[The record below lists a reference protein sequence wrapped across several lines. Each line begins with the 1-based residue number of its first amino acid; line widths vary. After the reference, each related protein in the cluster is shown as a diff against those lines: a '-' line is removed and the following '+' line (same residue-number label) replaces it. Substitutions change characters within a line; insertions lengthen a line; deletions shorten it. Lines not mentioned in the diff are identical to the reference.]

1 MPSVRNTRKLSFL
14 GLGLFI
20 VYIIIAILVFSDAT
34 QAFDAKLAE
43 LINSYQGATFTSLM
57 VDASLYGR
65 EYFWTAIVL
74 IMLVFG
80 NRNTKLLA
88 VELAALFIVG
98 IVAGEIAKNIA
109 FRERPYAKLVGLIT
123 LHVPPDTDSSFPSG
137 HAVIVSI
144 GAFFVLTKFK
154 PGWKARAVAL
164 LLTLEAVIV
173 CYSRVY
179 VGVHY
184 PLDVLAGVL
193 LGGSVVFVGIYL
205 IERYLPRIFLRI
217 ANLFEVAL
225 RKLHVPSVL

>member
-1 MPSVRNTRKLSFL
+1 MPTARKTRKLPFL
-14 GLGLFI
+14 GMGLFV
-20 VYIIIAILVFSDAT
+20 VYIIIAILVFSGAT

-74 IMLVFG
+74 LMLVFG

-98 IVAGEIAKNIA
+98 IIAGEIAKNIA

-123 LHVPPDTDSSFPSG
+123 LHVSPDTDSSFPSG
-137 HAVIVSI
+137 HAIIVSI

-173 CYSRVY
+173 CYSRIY

-217 ANLFEVAL
+217 ANFFEVNL
-225 RKLHVPSVL
+225 RKLHVPSVF

>member
-1 MPSVRNTRKLSFL
+1 MPTARKTRKLPFL
-14 GLGLFI
+14 GMGLFV
-20 VYIIIAILVFSDAT
+20 VYIIIAILVFSGAT

-74 IMLVFG
+74 LMLVFG

-98 IVAGEIAKNIA
+98 IIAGEIAKNIA
-109 FRERPYAKLVGLIT
+109 FRERPYAALGSLIT
-123 LHVPPDTDSSFPSG
+123 PRLPPDTDSSFPSG
-137 HAVIVSI
+137 HAIIVSI

-173 CYSRVY
+173 CYSRIY

-217 ANLFEVAL
+217 ANLFEVAF
-225 RKLHVPSVL
+225 RKLRVPSVF